1 MTEKERLY
9 LRSAFHHFDA
19 LQSTSLSELIH
30 NGSVFSRFVVDV
42 RVFYK
47 LVGLVLSLEGDI
59 DGEIEPEL
67 QELLE
72 DNQIPI
78 HD

>member
-1 MTEKERLY
+1 MTKKERLY
-9 LRSAFHHFDA
+9 LRSAYHHFET

-30 NGSVFSRFVVDV
+30 NGSAFSRFVVDS
-42 RVFYK
+42 RLFHK

-72 DNQIPI
+72 DNQMPL

>member
-1 MTEKERLY
+1 MTTKERLY
-9 LRSAFHHFDA
+9 LRSAFHHFDS
-19 LQSTSLSELIH
+19 LQSTALSKLIYD
-30 NGSVFSRFVVDV
+30 GSAFSRFVTDS
-42 RVFYK
+42 RLFYK

-59 DGEIEPEL
+59 DGEIDPEL